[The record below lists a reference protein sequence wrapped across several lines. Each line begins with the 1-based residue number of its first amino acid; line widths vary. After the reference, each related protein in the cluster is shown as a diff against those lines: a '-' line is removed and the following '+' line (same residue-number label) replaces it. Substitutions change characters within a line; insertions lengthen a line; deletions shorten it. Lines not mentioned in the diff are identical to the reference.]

1 MGFLDEMRASLDRT
15 AADAN
20 RALQVNRIKSQMN
33 DALKRRQQ
41 LAGQLGASLY
51 EATKDNTE
59 LRQGREELFDGI
71 AAIDNERAQLQA
83 QIDEL
88 ERQAQAAAYA
98 SAFIDCPF
106 CHNRLQQSSMFC
118 SGCGKSMAEIQ
129 AELARQAQAAPTPVE
144 PQVAPADGAA
154 VCPACGAPIQ
164 AGHAFCMNCG
174 HKLA

>member
-1 MGFLDEMRASLDRT
+1 MGFLDEMQASLDRT
-15 AADAN
+15 ASDAN

-106 CHNRLQQSSMFC
+106 CHNRLQQSVMFC

-144 PQVAPADGAA
+144 AQVAPADGAA

-174 HKLA
+174 HKLG

>member
-1 MGFLDEMRASLDRT
+1 MGFLDEMQASLDRT
-15 AADAN
+15 ASDAN

-51 EATKDNTE
+51 EATK
-59 LRQGREELFDGI
+59 DGI

-106 CHNRLQQSSMFC
+106 CHNRLQQSVMFC

-129 AELARQAQAAPTPVE
+129 AELARQAQAAPVPVE
-144 PQVAPADGAA
+144 AQVAPADGAA
-154 VCPACGAPIQ
+154 TCPSCGAPIQ

>member
-1 MGFLDEMRASLDRT
+1 MGFLDEMQASLDRT
-15 AADAN
+15 AADAG
-20 RALQVNRIKSQMN
+20 RALQVNKLKGQMN

-51 EATKDNTE
+51 EVTKDNAE
-59 LRQGREELFDGI
+59 LRQGREELYDDI
-71 AAIDNERAQLQA
+71 AAIDMERAQLQA
-83 QIDEL
+83 QVDEL

-98 SAFIDCPF
+98 AAYVDCPF

-129 AELARQAQAAPTPVE
+129 AELARQAQAAPVPVE
-144 PQVAPADGAA
+144 AQVAPADGAA
-154 VCPACGAPIQ
+154 TCPACGAPIQ

>member
-1 MGFLDEMRASLDRT
+1 MGFLDEMQASLDRT
-15 AADAN
+15 AADAG
-20 RALQVNRIKSQMN
+20 RALQVNKLKGQMN

-51 EATKDNTE
+51 EVTKDNAE
-59 LRQGREELFDGI
+59 LRQGREELYDDI
-71 AAIDNERAQLQA
+71 AAIDMERAQLQA
-83 QIDEL
+83 QVDEL

-98 SAFIDCPF
+98 AAYVDCPF

-129 AELARQAQAAPTPVE
+129 AELARQAQAAPMPVE
-144 PQVAPADGAA
+144 AQVSPADGAA

-164 AGHAFCMNCG
+164 TGHAFCMNCG

>member
-1 MGFLDEMRASLDRT
+1 MGFLDEMQASLDRT
-15 AADAN
+15 AADAG
-20 RALQVNRIKSQMN
+20 RALQVNKLKSQMS

-51 EATKDNTE
+51 EATKGNTE
-59 LRQGREELFDGI
+59 LRQGREELYDGI
-71 AAIDNERAQLQA
+71 AAIDMERAQLQA
-83 QIDEL
+83 QVDEL

-98 SAFIDCPF
+98 AAYVDCPF
-106 CHNRLQQSSMFC
+106 CHNRLQQSVMFC

-129 AELARQAQAAPTPVE
+129 AELARQAQAVPVPVE
-144 PQVAPADGAA
+144 AQVAPADGAA
-154 VCPACGAPIQ
+154 TCPSCGAPIQ

>member
-1 MGFLDEMRASLDRT
+1 MGFLDEMQASLDRT
-15 AADAN
+15 ASDAN

-106 CHNRLQQSSMFC
+106 CHNRLQQSVMFC
-118 SGCGKSMAEIQ
+118 SGCGNRWPRSRPSWH
-129 AELARQAQAAPTPVE
+129 ARLRRSPRRSRLRLLLPMVRPYAPRAALPSRRVTPS
-144 PQVAPADGAA
+144 A
-154 VCPACGAPIQ
+154 
-164 AGHAFCMNCG
+164 
-174 HKLA
+174 